1 MKILIITNKVKNSLN
16 SSFTNLLSCVQ
27 HIGSNY
33 TTCDVL
39 VVGHDLNLISNQISA
54 YKKVAQVLQLDDPS
68 LEHIL
73 VENIAIQIAAIVSK
87 YTHVL
92 INADSFGKNLLPR
105 VAGIL
110 ELSQI
115 SEVIKIISANIFQ
128 RYIYAGN
135 IIQEIESFADIKL
148 ITVRASSFTPELELK
163 TPNAPIT
170 VVEYNNPISS
180 NIKYIKSN
188 LVDNSVNL
196 STAKVVVS
204 GGIGLESKNGFD
216 NLIRPLA
223 AKLNAAVGATR
234 AAVEAE
240 FASNDTQVGQT
251 GTTVAPNLYLAIG
264 ISGAVQHIAGMK
276 DSATVIAINI
286 DANAHIFEYADYGIV
301 ADLFD
306 IVPQLITL
314 LDQKG
319 E

>member
-1 MKILIITNKVKNSLN
+1 MKILIITNQVKNSLN
-16 SSFTNLLSCVQ
+16 SSFNNLLSCVQ
-27 HIGSNY
+27 NIGNNY
-33 TTCDVL
+33 TTCDVV
-39 VVGHDLNLISNQISA
+39 VVGHDLNSLCTKIST
-54 YKKVAQVLQLDDPS
+54 YKRVAQVLAIDSPVLAN
-68 LEHIL
+68 LL
-73 VENIAIQIAAIVSK
+73 VENIATQLAAIVRN

-105 VAGIL
+105 IAGIL

-115 SEVIKIISANIFQ
+115 SEVIKIISPNIFQ

-135 IIQEIESFADIKL
+135 IIQEIESFADVKL
-148 ITVRASSFTPELELK
+148 LTIRASSFIPDLELR
-163 TPNAPIT
+163 TEAAPIIAL
-170 VVEYNNPISS
+170 EYNNPISS
-180 NIKYIKSN
+180 KVKYIKSN
-188 LVDNSVNL
+188 LTDNSINL
-196 STAKVVVS
+196 SNAKIVVS
-204 GGIGLESKNGFD
+204 GGIALESKENFN

-240 FASNDTQVGQT
+240 FTSNDTQIGQT
-251 GTTVAPNLYLAIG
+251 GSTVAPQLYLAIG

-276 DSATVIAINI
+276 DSTSVIAINI